1 MIIIFFNDLLIF
13 NYLMKK
19 ILLKGVLHEGKK
31 VDILIEGNRFKKI
44 SENIE
49 DEDAEII
56 PCKDKAIFPA
66 FYNCHTHMPMT
77 LLKGLTDEKEL
88 MQWLKEDI
96 WPREAKM
103 KPHDIYVAS
112 KFAILEMIKGGIVF
126 CNDMYQFPE
135 ETMKAIDEMGI
146 RGVVSKPEVNV
157 TYTPEEFEEKKKKVL
172 EFMDYPNINENRI
185 IKGISC
191 HSIYTLSEEFLKFYS
206 ELAKKHNMRLH
217 IHACETQKEID
228 DCQKAHHCTPIEYL
242 EKLGL
247 LTDKTI
253 LAHSVHLTEKDMD
266 IIKKYDCKVAHCP
279 ISNFKLKSGMMA
291 FQKLHQKGITV
302 TLGTDGSASNNSLS
316 ILQEMKV
323 CALNAK
329 TQAKDS
335 KAGSAEDILK
345 AATVNGAKAFGIDAG
360 EIKEGKL
367 ADFILFDLNHY
378 LFLPNYN
385 LFSNIVYSAQN
396 DCVTDVFCDGV
407 QLMKDR
413 KVKDEDKICEEFK
426 TVSDKFRNLN
436 NSE

>member
-1 MIIIFFNDLLIF
+1 
-13 NYLMKK
+13 MKK

-49 DEDAEII
+49 DEEAEII

-112 KFAILEMIKGGIVF
+112 KFALLEMIKGGIVF

-206 ELAKKHNMRLH
+206 DLAKKHNMRLH

-228 DCQKAHHCTPIEYL
+228 DCQKAHNCTPIEYL
-242 EKLGL
+242 EQLGL

-335 KAGSAEDILK
+335 KAGSAEEILK

-367 ADFILFDLNHY
+367 ADFILLDLNHY
-378 LFLPNYN
+378 LLLPNYN
-385 LFSNIVYSAQN
+385 LISNIVYSAQN
-396 DCVTDVFCDGV
+396 ECVTDVFCDGV
-407 QLMKDR
+407 QIMKNR
-413 KVKDEDKICEEFK
+413 KVKDEDKIFEEFR
-426 TVSDKFRNLN
+426 TVSDKFRELN

>member
-1 MIIIFFNDLLIF
+1 
-13 NYLMKK
+13 
-19 ILLKGVLHEGKK
+19 
-31 VDILIEGNRFKKI
+31 
-44 SENIE
+44 
-49 DEDAEII
+49 
-56 PCKDKAIFPA
+56 
-66 FYNCHTHMPMT
+66 
-77 LLKGLTDEKEL
+77 
-88 MQWLKEDI
+88 
-96 WPREAKM
+96 M

>member
-1 MIIIFFNDLLIF
+1 
-13 NYLMKK
+13 MKK

-49 DEDAEII
+49 DEEAEMI

-172 EFMDYPNINENRI
+172 KFMDYPNINENRI

-385 LFSNIVYSAQN
+385 LISNIVYSAQN

>member
-206 ELAKKHNMRLH
+206 DLAKKNNMRIH

-291 FQKLHQKGITV
+291 FKKLHQKGITV

-335 KAGSAEDILK
+335 KAGNAEDILK

-385 LFSNIVYSAQN
+385 LISNIVYSAQN

-426 TVSDKFRNLN
+426 IVSDKFRNLN

>member
-172 EFMDYPNINENRI
+172 KFMDYPNINENRI

-206 ELAKKHNMRLH
+206 DLAKKNNMRIH

-385 LFSNIVYSAQN
+385 LISNIVYSAQN

>member
-206 ELAKKHNMRLH
+206 DLAKKNNMRIH

-266 IIKKYDCKVAHCP
+266 ITKKYDCKVAHCP

-385 LFSNIVYSAQN
+385 LISNIVYSAQN